1 VGLSSA
7 HPCRP
12 RFLLI
17 LLAAAF
23 ALTGQSVSQ
32 SNLAAPALDP
42 RDLFDRVSPSIYV
55 VEGFDEHGDV
65 VSIAS
70 AVAVDKNEVV
80 TNKHAINAGGSLR
93 VRRAEKS
100 WSAGV
105 DKLDETADLAIL
117 MVDGFQASEPPEMRV
132 ADNLKV
138 GERVFAIGAPDGLEL
153 SLSDGLIA
161 ALRHENG
168 VLLVQTTAPIS
179 KGSSGGG
186 LFDAQ
191 GRLVG
196 ITTFYLSGSQNLNFA
211 IAADR
216 ILDLGRQTAEGTA
229 RAWAAVAAEV
239 ADNAYSVAGI
249 EPEPPYSGSDPGH
262 FNAWVGQFNNW
273 SQRMQPRL
281 KVVARERE
289 RAACAYN
296 ESLRFNP
303 SDAAVWAKLGS
314 LYAWLEQPDKM
325 KTAFDHALH
334 LRPDDVSSLTS
345 LGEGYDHLGNH
356 GQAVQVFRDAV
367 RLQPA
372 NADLWIGLAN
382 VLQQTD
388 HKEAIEALH
397 RAEELK
403 PSSAGTWSLIGMHY
417 RSLKQYANAE
427 AAYQEAV
434 RLEPNRFNL
443 FFLGNFYALER
454 RDKHKFRKVCE
465 RLREI
470 DPPSANKLEQSWR

>member
-55 VEGFDEHGDV
+55 VEGFDAHGDV
-65 VSIAS
+65 ISIAS
-70 AVAVDKNEVV
+70 AVSVDKNEVV

-100 WSAGV
+100 WSAAV

-117 MVDGFQASEPPEMRV
+117 LVDGLHASEPPEMRV

-186 LFDAQ
+186 LFDAE

-211 IAADR
+211 VAAYR
-216 ILDLGRQTAEGTA
+216 IPALRRQPAESTA
-229 RAWAAVAAEV
+229 RAWAAVAAEI

-249 EPEPPYSGSDPGH
+249 EPEPPFSGSDPGH

-273 SQRMQPRL
+273 SERMQPRL
-281 KVVARERE
+281 KVVAREQA
-289 RAACAYN
+289 RAARAYS
-296 ESLRFNP
+296 ESIRLNP
-303 SDAAVWAKLGS
+303 SDAAVWMKLGS
-314 LYAWLEQPDKM
+314 LYACLGEPE
-325 KTAFDHALH
+325 KTKVAFDQALH
-334 LRPDDVSSLTS
+334 LRPNDISILISA
-345 LGEGYDHLGNH
+345 GESYDHLGNH

-367 RLQPA
+367 HLQPA
-372 NADLWIGLAN
+372 NADVWISLAN
-382 VLQQTD
+382 VLERTD

-403 PSSAGTWSLIGMHY
+403 PSSAGTWTLIGMHY

-454 RDKHKFRKVCE
+454 RDKHKFRKVCQ

-470 DPPSANKLEQSWR
+470 DPDTADKLKRSWR